1 MNILIDLLPSSVEID
16 NKKYEIN
23 SDFRTSIIFSQLMEE
38 NNIDQTKK
46 VEISLR
52 LLYPKVP
59 NNINEAVEKIQ
70 WFYGCG
76 KEIKRSK
83 IKGRSVNKRILDYE
97 EDADYIYSAFMS
109 QYKID
114 LQDIEFLHWWKFQ
127 SLFNG
132 LNNDNKIC
140 EIMKYRS
147 IDLSKIKDKEERKFY
162 RDMQELYKL
171 DEKNNRADL
180 EALGKYRQML
190 KNNCK

>member
-38 NNIDQTKK
+38 DNIDQTKK
-46 VEISLR
+46 VEIGLR
-52 LLYPKVP
+52 LFYPEIP
-59 NNINEAVEKIQ
+59 HDITEAVEKIQ

-76 KEIKRSK
+76 KEIKRAK
-83 IKGRSVNKRILDYE
+83 IKGKGVNKRILDYE

-114 LQDIEFLHWWKFQ
+114 LQDIEYLHWWKFQ

-132 LNNDNKIC
+132 LKNDNKIC

-147 IDLSKIKDKEERKFY
+147 IDLSQIKDKEERKFY
-162 RDMQELYKL
+162 KDMQELYKL
-171 DEKNNRADL
+171 DEKINKADL
-180 EALGKYRQML
+180 EALNKWNKVL
-190 KNNCK
+190 KDNC